1 MASPMHS
8 RPIWKDFEKL
18 RNSESGVSA
27 GEGDHLR
34 TAGNA
39 HSVSRG
45 SAYMHSSTMNA
56 QECMDVVVT
65 TGVAIG
71 SLKMLQLLL
80 RQTHHLIKHISTS
93 SAQFLSSVSGL
104 LLHRLINGRCATP

>member
-1 MASPMHS
+1 
-8 RPIWKDFEKL
+8 
-18 RNSESGVSA
+18 
-27 GEGDHLR
+27 
-34 TAGNA
+34 
-39 HSVSRG
+39 
-45 SAYMHSSTMNA
+45 MHSSTMNA

-104 LLHRLINGRCATP
+104 LLHRLMAGALRHKIERLAEGGPQTDATTSVATTSVATTSVATTSVATTSVVA